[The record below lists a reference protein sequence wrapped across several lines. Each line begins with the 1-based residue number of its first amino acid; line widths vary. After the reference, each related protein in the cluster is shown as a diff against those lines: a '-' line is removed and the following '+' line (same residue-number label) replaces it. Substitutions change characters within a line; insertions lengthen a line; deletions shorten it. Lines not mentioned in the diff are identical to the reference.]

1 MSRNCTDNLYA
12 LGSRLSRSAVSGSSS
27 KRFAL
32 PLALLVVF
40 LTAFAASADD
50 DNPTLAFLRFGASPT
65 FALTDMAVLD
75 MLEAYELINTNE
87 RAALEGG
94 NDLHGENINILYRDA
109 GFDLA
114 TASLM
119 VEDALDEGADVLLT
133 LSTQVGLIA
142 AGAMS
147 DMEDPPALIFAIVAV
162 PYEVGLAAAP
172 CIKPA
177 NVTGTVMHIDLEEYV
192 NLAYL
197 QDPDFQ
203 SIGVLAGADDPATP
217 SFVESVLGF
226 GEMTGFAVEVATVVS
241 AQDYALAT
249 ASLVDK
255 GVDVIVL
262 PPRTG
267 SSGGIGSII
276 NAAYGVPVFSSLV
289 SDAIHGVTI
298 AAGFEGWYRE
308 GVNAA
313 RILIAHLEGRIDIAS
328 TSIAETPGFALAIN
342 LDSAASQDVVIA
354 DAVLAMADFIIED
367 GVGQGAI
374 LEIPGEVSLSEMSP
388 DDRRA
393 ADDAW
398 LQSLR
403 CTPEMIAEQQAQLE
417 AQSN

>member
-1 MSRNCTDNLYA
+1 MIEIR
-12 LGSRLSRSAVSGSSS
+12 
-27 KRFAL
+27 KFAL
-32 PLALLVVF
+32 PARRATRDGRFAPGAFRKSLALSIAL
-40 LTAFAASADD
+40 LMTLLSIAPAAAQDEV
-50 DNPTLAFLRFGASPT
+50 PTLAFLRFGQLPT

-75 MLEAYELINTNE
+75 MLQAYGYIDEEA
-87 RAALEGG
+87 RATLEGG

-147 DMEDPPALIFAIVAV
+147 DMEEPPALIFAIVAV

-177 NVTGTVMHIDLEEYV
+177 NVTGTVMHIDFEEYV

-203 SIGVLAGADDPATP
+203 TVGVLAGADDPATP
-217 SFVESVLGF
+217 SFVESVQLFGELSGF
-226 GEMTGFAVEVATVVS
+226 GVEVATVVS

-249 ASLVDK
+249 GSLVDK
-255 GVDVIVL
+255 DVDVIVL

-267 SSGGIGSII
+267 SSGGVGSII

-298 AAGFEGWYRE
+298 TAGFEGWYRE

-313 RILIAHLEGRIDIAS
+313 RILIAHLEGRIDIAT
-328 TSIAETPGFALAIN
+328 TSIAETPGFALAVN
-342 LDSAASQDVVIA
+342 LDSAEAQDVVIA
-354 DAVLAMADFIIED
+354 DAVLAMADFIIKD

-374 LEIPGEVSLSEMSP
+374 LEVPGELALEAMTP
-388 DDRRA
+388 EERRA
-393 ADDAW
+393 YDAAW
-398 LQSLR
+398 LEGLH
-403 CTPEMIAEQQAQLE
+403 CTPEMIAEQQAALE
-417 AQSN
+417 AQS